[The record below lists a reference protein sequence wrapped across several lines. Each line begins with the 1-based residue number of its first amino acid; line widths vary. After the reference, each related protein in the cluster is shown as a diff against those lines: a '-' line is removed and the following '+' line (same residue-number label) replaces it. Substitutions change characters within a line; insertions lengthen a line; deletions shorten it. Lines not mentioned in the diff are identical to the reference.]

1 MRKYIV
7 LIMLSLCSIGVSA
20 QSEAMTVDNQMP
32 GWLSSKIAY
41 TDQVSLKSLKV
52 TGYINGTDLAFVKGM
67 MKNKSLVHV
76 DLSDANIVSGGGVKD
91 NEVSYGFYF
100 QEQKQGTYLSLP
112 VNAEV
117 INNFYRSG
125 PSGSDV
131 SGNNVIDTLVLG
143 GPSYKRFTLHRQ
155 NHFLANYLYLRE
167 GVDTLDTYSALSV
180 KKIHLPSTVRYLPRN
195 AFMKREERYGE
206 TTDEIDINLTDAI
219 EGIARTAFRDLYL
232 KGDTIRLP
240 SGMKVWY
247 TSSFLIRKEGTVI
260 HIPAGLT
267 VIDNESDR
275 YGNREQ
281 IESDKHIHFFME
293 SAVPPEFIRRYS
305 GGRELSGCVVH
316 VPQGSKSNYEKAECW
331 KYATI
336 IEEIPVKGVSIDK
349 PEECVY
355 VGDRFKPDV
364 AIVPENALN
373 RNYTLKSLDERVAAL
388 DDEGFVVL
396 KSYGKARIQATTED
410 GGYTDV
416 CEFDVY
422 EHTVGI
428 RFETE
433 QARVRKGGR
442 LTLAAV
448 AQPEGKTD
456 GRLVWS
462 SSDGSVASVDEE
474 GVVSGKSKGEAVI
487 TVTAVDGGY
496 TAECRV
502 RVYQPVTEL
511 RMDNRSVTVDT
522 GDDIQLTA
530 TILPYDA
537 DNKSIVWSSDNP
549 DVADVNGKGVVTGVK
564 AGQTVIRATSEDEGI
579 SDFCVVTVNQP
590 VTGVSLSKSELS
602 FGKIGDAEQLV
613 ASVQP
618 ADATNKELNW
628 SSSDESVAIVS
639 NGRVLCSGYGSAI
652 VYVTTVDGGYM
663 ASCVVKADDGLTG
676 IDGVAADGSVSVDN
690 GRLVLK
696 GIPEGMRILVTDIS
710 GQVVCSLKGD
720 GTALTTLP
728 DLGKGVFVVKI
739 GNKSCKVVL

>member
-1 MRKYIV
+1 M
-7 LIMLSLCSIGVSA
+7 
-20 QSEAMTVDNQMP
+20 
-32 GWLSSKIAY
+32 
-41 TDQVSLKSLKV
+41 
-52 TGYINGTDLAFVKGM
+52 
-67 MKNKSLVHV
+67 
-76 DLSDANIVSGGGVKD
+76 
-91 NEVSYGFYF
+91 
-100 QEQKQGTYLSLP
+100 
-112 VNAEV
+112 
-117 INNFYRSG
+117 
-125 PSGSDV
+125 
-131 SGNNVIDTLVLG
+131 
-143 GPSYKRFTLHRQ
+143 
-155 NHFLANYLYLRE
+155 
-167 GVDTLDTYSALSV
+167 
-180 KKIHLPSTVRYLPRN
+180 
-195 AFMKREERYGE
+195 
-206 TTDEIDINLTDAI
+206 
-219 EGIARTAFRDLYL
+219 
-232 KGDTIRLP
+232 
-240 SGMKVWY
+240 
-247 TSSFLIRKEGTVI
+247 
-260 HIPAGLT
+260 
-267 VIDNESDR
+267 
-275 YGNREQ
+275 
-281 IESDKHIHFFME
+281 
-293 SAVPPEFIRRYS
+293 
-305 GGRELSGCVVH
+305 
-316 VPQGSKSNYEKAECW
+316 
-331 KYATI
+331 
-336 IEEIPVKGVSIDK
+336 
-349 PEECVY
+349 
-355 VGDRFKPDV
+355 
-364 AIVPENALN
+364 
-373 RNYTLKSLDERVAAL
+373 AAL

-410 GGYTDV
+410 GGYSDV

-474 GVVSGKSKGEAVI
+474 GVVSGKSKGETVI

-602 FGKIGDAEQLV
+602 FSKIGDAEQLV

>member
-1 MRKYIV
+1 
-7 LIMLSLCSIGVSA
+7 MLSLCSIGVSA

-143 GPSYKRFTLHRQ
+143 GPSYKRFTLYRP

-316 VPQGSKSNYEKAECW
+316 VPQGSKSNYEKAEYW

-336 IEEIPVKGVSIDK
+336 IEEIPVKGVSIGK

-388 DDEGFVVL
+388 DDDGFVVL

-428 RFETE
+428 HLETE

-663 ASCVVKADDGLTG
+663 ASCVVTADEGLTG

>member
-1 MRKYIV
+1 
-7 LIMLSLCSIGVSA
+7 MLSLCSIGVSA

-112 VNAEV
+112 VNAER
-117 INNFYRSG
+117 INYFYKSG
-125 PSGSDV
+125 PSGFDEP
-131 SGNNVIDTLVLG
+131 GNNVIDTLVLG
-143 GPSYKRFTLHRQ
+143 GPSYKSFTLYRQ

-195 AFMKREERYGE
+195 AFVKREERYGE

-293 SAVPPEFIRRYS
+293 SAVPPEFIMRYS

-336 IEEIPVKGVSIDK
+336 IEEIPVKGVSIGK

-388 DDEGFVVL
+388 DDDGFVVL

-602 FGKIGDAEQLV
+602 FSKIGDAEQLV

-690 GRLVLK
+690 GRLVLQ

>member
-1 MRKYIV
+1 
-7 LIMLSLCSIGVSA
+7 MLSLCSIGVSA

-100 QEQKQGTYLSLP
+100 HEQKQGTYLSLP
-112 VNAEV
+112 VNAER
-117 INNFYRSG
+117 INYFYKSG
-125 PSGSDV
+125 PSGFDEP
-131 SGNNVIDTLVLG
+131 GNNVIDTLVLG
-143 GPSYKRFTLHRQ
+143 GPSYKSFTLYRQ
-155 NHFLANYLYLRE
+155 HHFLANYLYLRE
-167 GVDTLDTYSALSV
+167 GVDTLDTYSAISV

-293 SAVPPEFIRRYS
+293 SAVPPEFIMRYS

-316 VPQGSKSNYEKAECW
+316 VPQGSKSNYEKAEYW

-336 IEEIPVKGVSIDK
+336 IEEIPVKGVSIGK

-388 DDEGFVVL
+388 DDDGFVVL

-428 RFETE
+428 RLETE

-448 AQPEGKTD
+448 AKPEGKTD

-522 GDDIQLTA
+522 GEDIQLTA

-602 FGKIGDAEQLV
+602 FSKIGDAEQLV

-663 ASCVVKADDGLTG
+663 ASCVVTADDGLTG

>member
-1 MRKYIV
+1 
-7 LIMLSLCSIGVSA
+7 MLSLCSIGVSA

-143 GPSYKRFTLHRQ
+143 GPSYKSFTLYRP

-167 GVDTLDTYSALSV
+167 GVDTLDTYSAISV

-336 IEEIPVKGVSIDK
+336 IEEIPVKGVSIGK

-388 DDEGFVVL
+388 DDDGFVVL

-428 RFETE
+428 RLETE

-442 LTLAAV
+442 LTLSAV

-522 GDDIQLTA
+522 GEDIQLTA

-579 SDFCVVTVNQP
+579 SDLCVVTVNQP

-602 FGKIGDAEQLV
+602 FSKIGDAEQLV

-663 ASCVVKADDGLTG
+663 ASCVVTADDGLTG

>member
-1 MRKYIV
+1 
-7 LIMLSLCSIGVSA
+7 MLSLCSIGVSA

-117 INNFYRSG
+117 IRNFYRSG

-131 SGNNVIDTLVLG
+131 PGNNVIDTLVLG
-143 GPSYKRFTLHRQ
+143 GPFYKSFTLYRQ

-167 GVDTLDTYSALSV
+167 GVDTLDTYSAISV

-195 AFMKREERYGE
+195 AFMKREEIYGE

-281 IESDKHIHFFME
+281 IDSYKHIHFFME
-293 SAVPPEFIRRYS
+293 SAVPPEFTRRYS

-316 VPQGSKSNYEKAECW
+316 VPQGSKSNYEKAEYW
-331 KYATI
+331 KNATI
-336 IEEIPVKGVSIDK
+336 IEEIPVKGVSIGK
-349 PEECVY
+349 PEECMY

-410 GGYTDV
+410 GEYTDV

-422 EHTVGI
+422 EHTVEI
-428 RFETE
+428 RLETE

-602 FGKIGDAEQLV
+602 FSKIGDAEQLV

-663 ASCVVKADDGLTG
+663 ASCVVTADDGLTG

-690 GRLVLK
+690 GRLVLQ

>member
-112 VNAEV
+112 VNAER
-117 INNFYRSG
+117 INYFYKSG
-125 PSGSDV
+125 PSGFDEP
-131 SGNNVIDTLVLG
+131 GNNVIDTLVLG
-143 GPSYKRFTLHRQ
+143 GPSYKSFTLHRQ

-219 EGIARTAFRDLYL
+219 EGIARTAFWDLYL

-260 HIPAGLT
+260 HIPEGLT
-267 VIDNESDR
+267 VIDNEDDR
-275 YGNREQ
+275 YGNRKQ

-293 SAVPPEFIRRYS
+293 SAVPPEFIMRYS
-305 GGRELSGCVVH
+305 GGMELSGCVVH

-336 IEEIPVKGVSIDK
+336 IEEIPVKGVSIGK

-410 GGYTDV
+410 GEYTDV

-422 EHTVGI
+422 EHTVEI
-428 RFETE
+428 RLETE

-602 FGKIGDAEQLV
+602 FSKIGDAEQLV

-696 GIPEGMRILVTDIS
+696 GIPEGMRILITDIS

>member
-1 MRKYIV
+1 
-7 LIMLSLCSIGVSA
+7 MLSLCSIGVSA

-112 VNAEV
+112 VNAER
-117 INNFYRSG
+117 INYFYKSG
-125 PSGSDV
+125 PSGFDEP
-131 SGNNVIDTLVLG
+131 GNNVIDTLVLG
-143 GPSYKRFTLHRQ
+143 GPSYKSFTLYRQ
-155 NHFLANYLYLRE
+155 HHFLANYLYLRE

-180 KKIHLPSTVRYLPRN
+180 KKIHLPSTVRCLPRN
-195 AFMKREERYGE
+195 AFVKREESYGE

-267 VIDNESDR
+267 VIDNKDDR

-293 SAVPPEFIRRYS
+293 SGVPPEFIRRYS
-305 GGRELSGCVVH
+305 GGMELSGCVVH

-336 IEEIPVKGVSIDK
+336 IEEIPVKGVSIGK

-388 DDEGFVVL
+388 DDDGFVVL

-442 LTLAAV
+442 LTLSAV

-522 GDDIQLTA
+522 GEDIQLTA

-602 FGKIGDAEQLV
+602 FSKIGDAEQLV

-696 GIPEGMRILVTDIS
+696 GIPEGMRILITDIS

>member
-125 PSGSDV
+125 PSGFDEP
-131 SGNNVIDTLVLG
+131 GNNVIDTLVLG

-293 SAVPPEFIRRYS
+293 SAVPPEFIMRYS

-336 IEEIPVKGVSIDK
+336 IEEIPVKGVSIGK
-349 PEECVY
+349 PEECMY

-388 DDEGFVVL
+388 DDDGFVVL

-428 RFETE
+428 RLETE

-522 GDDIQLTA
+522 GEDIQLTA

-579 SDFCVVTVNQP
+579 SDLCVVTVNQP

-602 FGKIGDAEQLV
+602 FSKIGDAEQLV

>member
-1 MRKYIV
+1 
-7 LIMLSLCSIGVSA
+7 MLSLCSIGVSA

-143 GPSYKRFTLHRQ
+143 GPSYKSFTLHRQ

-316 VPQGSKSNYEKAECW
+316 VPQGSKSNYEKAEYW

-336 IEEIPVKGVSIDK
+336 IEEIPVKGVSIGK
-349 PEECVY
+349 PEECMY

-428 RFETE
+428 SFETE

-522 GDDIQLTA
+522 GEDIQLTA

-579 SDFCVVTVNQP
+579 SDLCVVTVNQP

-602 FGKIGDAEQLV
+602 FSKIGDAEQLV

>member
-1 MRKYIV
+1 
-7 LIMLSLCSIGVSA
+7 MLSLCSIGVSA

-117 INNFYRSG
+117 IRDFYRSG
-125 PSGSDV
+125 PSGFDEP
-131 SGNNVIDTLVLG
+131 GNNVIDTLVLG
-143 GPSYKRFTLHRQ
+143 GPSYKSFTLHRQ
-155 NHFLANYLYLRE
+155 HHFLANYLYLRE
-167 GVDTLDTYSALSV
+167 GVDTLDTYSAISV
-180 KKIHLPSTVRYLPRN
+180 KKIHLPSTVRYLPHN

-305 GGRELSGCVVH
+305 GGMELSGCVVH

-336 IEEIPVKGVSIDK
+336 IEEIPVKGVSIGK

-388 DDEGFVVL
+388 DDDGFVVL

-428 RFETE
+428 RLETE

-602 FGKIGDAEQLV
+602 FSKIGDAEQLV

>member
-1 MRKYIV
+1 M
-7 LIMLSLCSIGVSA
+7 
-20 QSEAMTVDNQMP
+20 
-32 GWLSSKIAY
+32 
-41 TDQVSLKSLKV
+41 
-52 TGYINGTDLAFVKGM
+52 
-67 MKNKSLVHV
+67 
-76 DLSDANIVSGGGVKD
+76 
-91 NEVSYGFYF
+91 
-100 QEQKQGTYLSLP
+100 
-112 VNAEV
+112 
-117 INNFYRSG
+117 
-125 PSGSDV
+125 
-131 SGNNVIDTLVLG
+131 
-143 GPSYKRFTLHRQ
+143 
-155 NHFLANYLYLRE
+155 
-167 GVDTLDTYSALSV
+167 
-180 KKIHLPSTVRYLPRN
+180 
-195 AFMKREERYGE
+195 
-206 TTDEIDINLTDAI
+206 
-219 EGIARTAFRDLYL
+219 
-232 KGDTIRLP
+232 
-240 SGMKVWY
+240 
-247 TSSFLIRKEGTVI
+247 
-260 HIPAGLT
+260 
-267 VIDNESDR
+267 
-275 YGNREQ
+275 
-281 IESDKHIHFFME
+281 
-293 SAVPPEFIRRYS
+293 
-305 GGRELSGCVVH
+305 
-316 VPQGSKSNYEKAECW
+316 
-331 KYATI
+331 
-336 IEEIPVKGVSIDK
+336 KGVSIGK

-388 DDEGFVVL
+388 DDDGFVVL

-428 RFETE
+428 RLETE

-663 ASCVVKADDGLTG
+663 ASCVVTADDGLTG

>member
-1 MRKYIV
+1 
-7 LIMLSLCSIGVSA
+7 MLSLCSIGVSA

-100 QEQKQGTYLSLP
+100 QEQKQGSYLSLP

-143 GPSYKRFTLHRQ
+143 GPSYKSFTLYRQ
-155 NHFLANYLYLRE
+155 HHFLANYLYLRE

-195 AFMKREERYGE
+195 AFMKREESYGE

-293 SAVPPEFIRRYS
+293 SAVPPEFTRRYS

-316 VPQGSKSNYEKAECW
+316 VPQGSKSNYEKAEYW
-331 KYATI
+331 KNATI
-336 IEEIPVKGVSIDK
+336 IEEIPVKGVSIGK
-349 PEECVY
+349 PEECMY

-428 RFETE
+428 RLETE

-442 LTLAAV
+442 LTLSAV

-522 GDDIQLTA
+522 GEDIQLTA

-602 FGKIGDAEQLV
+602 FSKIGDAEQLV

-618 ADATNKELNW
+618 ADATNKDLNW

>member
-1 MRKYIV
+1 
-7 LIMLSLCSIGVSA
+7 MLSLCSIGVSA

-143 GPSYKRFTLHRQ
+143 GPSYKSFTLYRP

-293 SAVPPEFIRRYS
+293 SAVPPEFIMRYS

-336 IEEIPVKGVSIDK
+336 IEEIPVKGVSIGK
-349 PEECVY
+349 LEECVY

-428 RFETE
+428 RLETE

-602 FGKIGDAEQLV
+602 FSKIGDAEQLV

>member
-1 MRKYIV
+1 
-7 LIMLSLCSIGVSA
+7 MLSLCSIGVSA

-143 GPSYKRFTLHRQ
+143 GPSYKSFTLYRQ
-155 NHFLANYLYLRE
+155 HHFLANYLYLRE

-195 AFMKREERYGE
+195 AFVKREESYGE

-281 IESDKHIHFFME
+281 IESNKHIHFFME
-293 SAVPPEFIRRYS
+293 SAVPPEFTRRYS

-316 VPQGSKSNYEKAECW
+316 VPQGSKSNYEKAEYW

-336 IEEIPVKGVSIDK
+336 IEEIPVKGVSIGK
-349 PEECVY
+349 PEECMY

-428 RFETE
+428 RLETE

-442 LTLAAV
+442 LTLSAV

-522 GDDIQLTA
+522 GEDIQLTA

-602 FGKIGDAEQLV
+602 FSKIGDAEQLV

>member
-1 MRKYIV
+1 
-7 LIMLSLCSIGVSA
+7 MLSLCSIGVSA

-52 TGYINGTDLAFVKGM
+52 TGYINGTDLAFVKKL

-112 VNAEV
+112 VNAER
-117 INNFYRSG
+117 INYFYKSG
-125 PSGSDV
+125 PSGFDEP
-131 SGNNVIDTLVLG
+131 GNNVIDTLVLG
-143 GPSYKRFTLHRQ
+143 GPSYKSFTLYRQ
-155 NHFLANYLYLRE
+155 HHFLANYLYLRE

-195 AFMKREERYGE
+195 AFVKREESYGE

-219 EGIARTAFRDLYL
+219 EGIARAAFRDLYL

-293 SAVPPEFIRRYS
+293 SAVPPEFIMRYS

-316 VPQGSKSNYEKAECW
+316 VPQGSKSNYEKAEYW

-336 IEEIPVKGVSIDK
+336 IEEIPVKGVSIGK

-364 AIVPENALN
+364 TIVPENALN

-388 DDEGFVVL
+388 DDDGFVVL

-410 GGYTDV
+410 GGYTDF

-522 GDDIQLTA
+522 GEDIQLTA

-537 DNKSIVWSSDNP
+537 DNKNIVWSSDNP

-676 IDGVAADGSVSVDN
+676 IDGVAADGSVSLDN

>member
-112 VNAEV
+112 VNAER
-117 INNFYRSG
+117 INYFYKSG
-125 PSGSDV
+125 PSGFDEP
-131 SGNNVIDTLVLG
+131 GNNVIDTLVLG
-143 GPSYKRFTLHRQ
+143 GPSYKSFTLYRQ
-155 NHFLANYLYLRE
+155 HHFLANYLYLRE
-167 GVDTLDTYSALSV
+167 GVDTLDTYSAISV

-195 AFMKREERYGE
+195 AFMKREESYGE

-293 SAVPPEFIRRYS
+293 SAVPPEFIMRYS

-316 VPQGSKSNYEKAECW
+316 VPQGSKSNYEKAEYW

-336 IEEIPVKGVSIDK
+336 IEEIPVKGVSIGK
-349 PEECVY
+349 PEECMY

-373 RNYTLKSLDERVAAL
+373 KNYTLKSLDERVAAL

-428 RFETE
+428 RLETE

-511 RMDNRSVTVDT
+511 RMDNRSMTVNT
-522 GDDIQLTA
+522 GEDIQLTA

-602 FGKIGDAEQLV
+602 FSKIGDAEQLV

>member
-1 MRKYIV
+1 
-7 LIMLSLCSIGVSA
+7 MLSLCSIGVSA

-112 VNAEV
+112 VNAER
-117 INNFYRSG
+117 INYFYKSG
-125 PSGSDV
+125 PSGFDEP
-131 SGNNVIDTLVLG
+131 GNNVIDTLVLG
-143 GPSYKRFTLHRQ
+143 GPSYKSFTLYRQ
-155 NHFLANYLYLRE
+155 HHFLANYLYLRE

-195 AFMKREERYGE
+195 AFVKREESYGE

-267 VIDNESDR
+267 VIDNKDDR
-275 YGNREQ
+275 YGNRKQ

-293 SAVPPEFIRRYS
+293 SAVPPEFINRYS
-305 GGRELSGCVVH
+305 GGMELSGCVVH

-388 DDEGFVVL
+388 DDDGFVVL

-428 RFETE
+428 RLETE

-522 GDDIQLTA
+522 GEDIQLTA

-537 DNKSIVWSSDNP
+537 DNKNIVWSSDNP

-602 FGKIGDAEQLV
+602 FSKIGDAEQLV

-696 GIPEGMRILVTDIS
+696 GIPEGIRILITDIS

>member
-143 GPSYKRFTLHRQ
+143 GPSYKSFTLYRQ
-155 NHFLANYLYLRE
+155 HHFLANYLYLRE
-167 GVDTLDTYSALSV
+167 GVDTLDTYSAISV

-195 AFMKREERYGE
+195 AFMKREESYGE

-281 IESDKHIHFFME
+281 IESNKHIHFFME
-293 SAVPPEFIRRYS
+293 SAVPPEFTRRYS

-316 VPQGSKSNYEKAECW
+316 VPQGSKSNYEKAEYW

-336 IEEIPVKGVSIDK
+336 IEEIPVKGVSIGK
-349 PEECVY
+349 PEECMY

-442 LTLAAV
+442 LTLSAV

-456 GRLVWS
+456 ERLVWS

-522 GDDIQLTA
+522 GEDIQLTA

-602 FGKIGDAEQLV
+602 FSKIGDAEQLV

-663 ASCVVKADDGLTG
+663 ASCVVTADDGLTG

>member
-1 MRKYIV
+1 
-7 LIMLSLCSIGVSA
+7 MLSLCSIGVSA

-112 VNAEV
+112 VNAER
-117 INNFYRSG
+117 INYFYKSG
-125 PSGSDV
+125 PSGFDEP
-131 SGNNVIDTLVLG
+131 GNNVIDTLVLG

-219 EGIARTAFRDLYL
+219 EGIARTAFWDLYL

-267 VIDNESDR
+267 VIDNKDDR
-275 YGNREQ
+275 YGNRKQ

-293 SAVPPEFIRRYS
+293 SAVPPEFIMRYS

-336 IEEIPVKGVSIDK
+336 IEEIPVKGVSIGK

-388 DDEGFVVL
+388 DDDGFVVL

-442 LTLAAV
+442 LTLSAV

-522 GDDIQLTA
+522 GEDIQLTA

-602 FGKIGDAEQLV
+602 FSKIGDAEQLV

-696 GIPEGMRILVTDIS
+696 GIPEGMRILITDIS

>member
-195 AFMKREERYGE
+195 AFMKREESYGE

-267 VIDNESDR
+267 VINNESDR

-281 IESDKHIHFFME
+281 IESYKHIHFFME
-293 SAVPPEFIRRYS
+293 SAVPPELIMRYS

-316 VPQGSKSNYEKAECW
+316 VPQGSKSNYEKAEYW
-331 KYATI
+331 KNATI
-336 IEEIPVKGVSIDK
+336 IEEIPVKGVSIGK
-349 PEECVY
+349 PEECMY

-373 RNYTLKSLDERVAAL
+373 RNYTLKSLDERVATL
-388 DDEGFVVL
+388 DDDGFVVL

-428 RFETE
+428 RLETE

-602 FGKIGDAEQLV
+602 FSKIGDAEQLV

-696 GIPEGMRILVTDIS
+696 GIPEGMRILITDIS

>member
-125 PSGSDV
+125 PSGFDEP
-131 SGNNVIDTLVLG
+131 GNNVIDTLVLG
-143 GPSYKRFTLHRQ
+143 GPSYKSFTLYRQ
-155 NHFLANYLYLRE
+155 HHFLANYLYLRE

-195 AFMKREERYGE
+195 AFMKREESYGE

-240 SGMKVWY
+240 SGMKEWY
-247 TSSFLIRKEGTVI
+247 TSSFLIRKERTVI

-293 SAVPPEFIRRYS
+293 SAVPPEFIMRYS

-316 VPQGSKSNYEKAECW
+316 VPQGSKSNYEKAEYW

-336 IEEIPVKGVSIDK
+336 IEEIPVKGVSIGK
-349 PEECVY
+349 PEECMY

-388 DDEGFVVL
+388 DDDGFVVL

-522 GDDIQLTA
+522 GEDIQLTA

-602 FGKIGDAEQLV
+602 FSKIGDAEQLV

-663 ASCVVKADDGLTG
+663 ASCVVTADDGLTG

-696 GIPEGMRILVTDIS
+696 GIPEGMRILITDIS

>member
-112 VNAEV
+112 VNAER
-117 INNFYRSG
+117 INYFYKSG
-125 PSGSDV
+125 PSGFDEP
-131 SGNNVIDTLVLG
+131 GNNVIDTLVLG
-143 GPSYKRFTLHRQ
+143 GPSYKSFTLYRP

-167 GVDTLDTYSALSV
+167 GVDTLATYSALSV

-281 IESDKHIHFFME
+281 IESYKHIHFFME
-293 SAVPPEFIRRYS
+293 SAVPPEFTMRYS

-336 IEEIPVKGVSIDK
+336 IEEIPVKGVSIGK

-364 AIVPENALN
+364 AIVPE
-373 RNYTLKSLDERVAAL
+373 T
-388 DDEGFVVL
+388 
-396 KSYGKARIQATTED
+396 
-410 GGYTDV
+410 
-416 CEFDVY
+416 
-422 EHTVGI
+422 H
-428 RFETE
+428 
-433 QARVRKGGR
+433 
-442 LTLAAV
+442 
-448 AQPEGKTD
+448 
-456 GRLVWS
+456 
-462 SSDGSVASVDEE
+462 
-474 GVVSGKSKGEAVI
+474 
-487 TVTAVDGGY
+487 
-496 TAECRV
+496 
-502 RVYQPVTEL
+502 
-511 RMDNRSVTVDT
+511 
-522 GDDIQLTA
+522 
-530 TILPYDA
+530 
-537 DNKSIVWSSDNP
+537 
-549 DVADVNGKGVVTGVK
+549 
-564 AGQTVIRATSEDEGI
+564 
-579 SDFCVVTVNQP
+579 
-590 VTGVSLSKSELS
+590 
-602 FGKIGDAEQLV
+602 
-613 ASVQP
+613 
-618 ADATNKELNW
+618 
-628 SSSDESVAIVS
+628 
-639 NGRVLCSGYGSAI
+639 
-652 VYVTTVDGGYM
+652 
-663 ASCVVKADDGLTG
+663 
-676 IDGVAADGSVSVDN
+676 
-690 GRLVLK
+690 
-696 GIPEGMRILVTDIS
+696 
-710 GQVVCSLKGD
+710 
-720 GTALTTLP
+720 
-728 DLGKGVFVVKI
+728 
-739 GNKSCKVVL
+739 

>member
-117 INNFYRSG
+117 INNFYRNG

-143 GPSYKRFTLHRQ
+143 GPSYKSFTLYRQ

-167 GVDTLDTYSALSV
+167 GVDTLATYSALSV

-195 AFMKREERYGE
+195 AFVKREERYGE

-267 VIDNESDR
+267 VIDNKDDR
-275 YGNREQ
+275 YGNRKQ

-293 SAVPPEFIRRYS
+293 SAVPPEFINRYS
-305 GGRELSGCVVH
+305 GGMELSGCVVH

-336 IEEIPVKGVSIDK
+336 IEEIPVKGVSIGK

-388 DDEGFVVL
+388 DDDGFVVL

-428 RFETE
+428 RLETE

-442 LTLAAV
+442 LTLSAV

-602 FGKIGDAEQLV
+602 FSKIGDAEQLV

>member
-1 MRKYIV
+1 
-7 LIMLSLCSIGVSA
+7 MLSLCSIGVSA

-52 TGYINGTDLAFVKGM
+52 TGYINGTDLAFVKKL

-112 VNAEV
+112 VNAER
-117 INNFYRSG
+117 INYFYRNG
-125 PSGSDV
+125 PSGFDEP
-131 SGNNVIDTLVLG
+131 GNNVIDTLVLG
-143 GPSYKRFTLHRQ
+143 GPSYKSFTLYRQ

-336 IEEIPVKGVSIDK
+336 IEEIPVKGVSIGK

-522 GDDIQLTA
+522 WDDIQLTA

-602 FGKIGDAEQLV
+602 FSKIGDAEQLV

-663 ASCVVKADDGLTG
+663 ASCVVTADDGLTG

-690 GRLVLK
+690 GRLVLQ

-739 GNKSCKVVL
+739 GNKSYKVVL

>member
-1 MRKYIV
+1 
-7 LIMLSLCSIGVSA
+7 MLSLCSIGVSA

-125 PSGSDV
+125 PSGFDEP
-131 SGNNVIDTLVLG
+131 GNNVIDTLVLG
-143 GPSYKRFTLHRQ
+143 GPSYKSFTLHRQ
-155 NHFLANYLYLRE
+155 HHFLANYLYLRE

-293 SAVPPEFIRRYS
+293 SAVPPEFINRYS

-474 GVVSGKSKGEAVI
+474 GVVCGKSKGEAVI

-511 RMDNRSVTVDT
+511 RIDNRSVTVDT
-522 GDDIQLTA
+522 GEDIQLTA

-602 FGKIGDAEQLV
+602 FSKIGDSEQLV

-663 ASCVVKADDGLTG
+663 ASCVVTADDGLTG

>member
-1 MRKYIV
+1 
-7 LIMLSLCSIGVSA
+7 MLSLCSIGVSA

-112 VNAEV
+112 VNAER
-117 INNFYRSG
+117 INYFYKSG
-125 PSGSDV
+125 PSGFDEP
-131 SGNNVIDTLVLG
+131 GNNVIDTLVLG
-143 GPSYKRFTLHRQ
+143 GPSYKRFTLYRQ
-155 NHFLANYLYLRE
+155 HHFLANYLYLRE

-195 AFMKREERYGE
+195 AFVKREERYGE

-305 GGRELSGCVVH
+305 GGMELSGCVVH

-336 IEEIPVKGVSIDK
+336 IEEIPVKGVSIGK

-522 GDDIQLTA
+522 GEDIQLTA

-549 DVADVNGKGVVTGVK
+549 DVADVNGKGVVTGMK

-602 FGKIGDAEQLV
+602 FSKIGDAEQLV

-639 NGRVLCSGYGSAI
+639 NGRVLCSGYGTAI

-663 ASCVVKADDGLTG
+663 ASCVVTADDGLTG

>member
-7 LIMLSLCSIGVSA
+7 LIMLSLFSIGVSA

-112 VNAEV
+112 VNAER
-117 INNFYRSG
+117 INYFYKSG
-125 PSGSDV
+125 PSGFDEP
-131 SGNNVIDTLVLG
+131 GNNVIDTLVLG
-143 GPSYKRFTLHRQ
+143 GPSYKSFTLYRQ
-155 NHFLANYLYLRE
+155 HHFLANYLYLRE

-267 VIDNESDR
+267 VIDNMNDR
-275 YGNREQ
+275 SGNREQ

-293 SAVPPEFIRRYS
+293 SAVPPEFIMRYS

-316 VPQGSKSNYEKAECW
+316 VPQGSKSNYEKAEYW

-336 IEEIPVKGVSIDK
+336 IEEIPVKGVSIGK
-349 PEECVY
+349 PEECMY

-373 RNYTLKSLDERVAAL
+373 KNYTLKSLDERVAAL
-388 DDEGFVVL
+388 DDDGFVVL

-639 NGRVLCSGYGSAI
+639 NGRVLCSGYGTAI

>member
-1 MRKYIV
+1 
-7 LIMLSLCSIGVSA
+7 MLSLCSIGVSA

-112 VNAEV
+112 VNAER
-117 INNFYRSG
+117 INYFYKSG
-125 PSGSDV
+125 PSGFDEP
-131 SGNNVIDTLVLG
+131 GNNVIDTLVLG
-143 GPSYKRFTLHRQ
+143 GPSYKSFTLYRQ

-167 GVDTLDTYSALSV
+167 GVDTLATYSALSV

-293 SAVPPEFIRRYS
+293 SAVPPEFIMRYS

-316 VPQGSKSNYEKAECW
+316 VPQDSKSNYEKAEYW

-349 PEECVY
+349 PEECMY

-388 DDEGFVVL
+388 DDDGFVVL

-428 RFETE
+428 RLETE

-511 RMDNRSVTVDT
+511 RMDNRSMTVNT
-522 GDDIQLTA
+522 GEDIRLTA

-602 FGKIGDAEQLV
+602 FSKIGDAEQLV

>member
-1 MRKYIV
+1 
-7 LIMLSLCSIGVSA
+7 MLSLCSIGVSA

-52 TGYINGTDLAFVKGM
+52 TGYINGTDLAFVKKL

-112 VNAEV
+112 VNAER
-117 INNFYRSG
+117 INYFYKSG
-125 PSGSDV
+125 PSGFDEP
-131 SGNNVIDTLVLG
+131 GNNVIDTLVLG
-143 GPSYKRFTLHRQ
+143 GPSYKSFTLYRQ
-155 NHFLANYLYLRE
+155 HHFLANYLYLRE

-195 AFMKREERYGE
+195 AFVKREESYGE

-355 VGDRFKPDV
+355 VGGRFKPDV

-388 DDEGFVVL
+388 DDDGFVVL

-416 CEFDVY
+416 CGFDVY

-428 RFETE
+428 RLETE

-602 FGKIGDAEQLV
+602 FSKIGDAEQLV

-663 ASCVVKADDGLTG
+663 ASCVVTADDGLTG

-710 GQVVCSLKGD
+710 GQVVCSLKVD

>member
-1 MRKYIV
+1 
-7 LIMLSLCSIGVSA
+7 MLSLCSIGVSA

-143 GPSYKRFTLHRQ
+143 GPSYKSFTLYRQ

-305 GGRELSGCVVH
+305 GGMELSGCVVH

-336 IEEIPVKGVSIDK
+336 IEEIPVKGVSIGK

-388 DDEGFVVL
+388 DDDGFVVL

-522 GDDIQLTA
+522 GNDIQLTA

-602 FGKIGDAEQLV
+602 FSKIGDAEQLV

>member
-112 VNAEV
+112 VNAER
-117 INNFYRSG
+117 INYFYKSG
-125 PSGSDV
+125 PSGFDEP
-131 SGNNVIDTLVLG
+131 GNNVIDTLVLG
-143 GPSYKRFTLHRQ
+143 GPSYKSFTLYRQ

-167 GVDTLDTYSALSV
+167 GVDTLATYSALSV

-195 AFMKREERYGE
+195 AFMKREEIYGE

-293 SAVPPEFIRRYS
+293 SAVPPEFTRRYS

-316 VPQGSKSNYEKAECW
+316 VPQGSKSNYEKAEYW

-336 IEEIPVKGVSIDK
+336 IEEIPVKGVSIGK

-428 RFETE
+428 RLETE

-442 LTLAAV
+442 LTLSAV

-522 GDDIQLTA
+522 GEDIQLTA

-602 FGKIGDAEQLV
+602 FSKIGDAEQLV

>member
-1 MRKYIV
+1 
-7 LIMLSLCSIGVSA
+7 MLSLCSIGVSA

-112 VNAEV
+112 VNAER
-117 INNFYRSG
+117 INYFYKSG
-125 PSGSDV
+125 PSGFDEP
-131 SGNNVIDTLVLG
+131 GNNVIDTLVLG
-143 GPSYKRFTLHRQ
+143 GPSYKSFTLYRQ
-155 NHFLANYLYLRE
+155 HHFLANYLYLRE

-195 AFMKREERYGE
+195 AFVKREESYGE

-293 SAVPPEFIRRYS
+293 SAVPPEFIMRYS

-316 VPQGSKSNYEKAECW
+316 VPQGSKSNYEKAEYW

-336 IEEIPVKGVSIDK
+336 IEEIPVKGVSIGK

-388 DDEGFVVL
+388 DDDGFVVL

-428 RFETE
+428 RLETE

-474 GVVSGKSKGEAVI
+474 GVVSGKLKGEAVI

-663 ASCVVKADDGLTG
+663 ASCVVTADDGLTG

-696 GIPEGMRILVTDIS
+696 GIPEGMRILITDIS

>member
-1 MRKYIV
+1 
-7 LIMLSLCSIGVSA
+7 MLSLCSIGVSA

-143 GPSYKRFTLHRQ
+143 GPSYKSFTLYRQ
-155 NHFLANYLYLRE
+155 YHFLANYLYLRE

-267 VIDNESDR
+267 VIDNKDDR
-275 YGNREQ
+275 YGNRKQ

-293 SAVPPEFIRRYS
+293 SAVPPEFINRYS

-336 IEEIPVKGVSIDK
+336 IEEIPVKGVSIGK

-388 DDEGFVVL
+388 DDDGFVVL

-428 RFETE
+428 RLETE

-602 FGKIGDAEQLV
+602 FSKIGDAEQLV

>member
-1 MRKYIV
+1 
-7 LIMLSLCSIGVSA
+7 MLSLCSVGVSA
-20 QSEAMTVDNQMP
+20 QSETMTVDNQMP

-41 TDQVSLKSLKV
+41 TDRVSLKSLKV
-52 TGYINGTDLAFVKGM
+52 TGYVNGTDLAFVKGL

-112 VNAEV
+112 VNAER
-117 INNFYRSG
+117 INDFYRSG
-125 PSGSDV
+125 PSGFDEP
-131 SGNNVIDTLVLG
+131 GNNVIDTLVMG
-143 GPSYKRFTLHRQ
+143 GPSYKRFTLYRQ
-155 NHFLANYLYLRE
+155 HHFLANYLYLRE

-195 AFMKREERYGE
+195 AFVKREERYGE

-267 VIDNESDR
+267 VIDNKSDR

-293 SAVPPEFIRRYS
+293 SAVPPEFINRYS
-305 GGRELSGCVVH
+305 GGMELSGCVVH
-316 VPQGSKSNYEKAECW
+316 VPQGSKSNYEKTEYW

-336 IEEIPVKGVSIDK
+336 IEEIPVKGVSIGK
-349 PEECVY
+349 PEECMY

-410 GGYTDV
+410 GGYSDI

-422 EHTVGI
+422 EHTVEI
-428 RFETE
+428 RLEAE
-433 QARVRKGGR
+433 QARVRTGGR

-496 TAECRV
+496 TAACRV

-511 RMDNRSVTVDT
+511 RMDNRSMTVDT
-522 GDDIQLTA
+522 GEDRQLTA

-537 DNKSIVWSSDNP
+537 DNKNIVWSSDNP
-549 DVADVNGKGVVTGVK
+549 DVADINGKGVVTGVK
-564 AGQTVIRATSEDEGI
+564 AGQTVVRATSEDEGI
-579 SDFCVVTVNQP
+579 SDYCVVTVNQP

-602 FGKIGDAEQLV
+602 FSKIGDAEQLV

-639 NGRVLCSGYGSAI
+639 NGRVLCSGYGTAI
-652 VYVTTVDGGYM
+652 VYVTTADGGYM
-663 ASCVVKADDGLTG
+663 ASCVVTADDGLTG
-676 IDGVAADGSVSVDN
+676 IDGVVADGSVSVDN

-696 GIPEGMRILVTDIS
+696 GVPEGMRILVTGIS
-710 GQVVCSLKGD
+710 GKVVCSLKGD
-720 GTALTTLP
+720 GTALMTLP
-728 DLGKGVFVVKI
+728 DFGKGVFVVKI

>member
-131 SGNNVIDTLVLG
+131 PGNNVIDTLVLG
-143 GPSYKRFTLHRQ
+143 GPSYKSFTLYRQ
-155 NHFLANYLYLRE
+155 HHFLANYLYLRE
-167 GVDTLDTYSALSV
+167 GVDTLDTYSAISV
-180 KKIHLPSTVRYLPRN
+180 KKIHLPSTVRYLPHN
-195 AFMKREERYGE
+195 AFMKREEMYGE

-267 VIDNESDR
+267 VIDNMNDR
-275 YGNREQ
+275 SGNREQ

-293 SAVPPEFIRRYS
+293 SAVPPEFVNRYS
-305 GGRELSGCVVH
+305 GGKELSGCVVH
-316 VPQGSKSNYEKAECW
+316 VPQGSKSNYEKAEYW

-336 IEEIPVKGVSIDK
+336 IEEIPVKGVSIGK

-422 EHTVGI
+422 EHTVEI
-428 RFETE
+428 SLETE

-487 TVTAVDGGY
+487 SVTAVDGGY

-511 RMDNRSVTVDT
+511 RMDNRSMTVDT
-522 GDDIQLTA
+522 GDDMQLTA

-639 NGRVLCSGYGSAI
+639 NGRVLCSGYGTAI

-720 GTALTTLP
+720 GKALTMLP

>member
-112 VNAEV
+112 VNAER
-117 INNFYRSG
+117 INNFYRNG

-143 GPSYKRFTLHRQ
+143 GPSYKKFTLHRQ

-293 SAVPPEFIRRYS
+293 SAVPPEFTRRYS

-388 DDEGFVVL
+388 DDDGFVVL

-428 RFETE
+428 RLETE

-522 GDDIQLTA
+522 GEDIQLTA

-602 FGKIGDAEQLV
+602 FSKIGDAEQLV

-663 ASCVVKADDGLTG
+663 ASCVVTADDGLTG

-696 GIPEGMRILVTDIS
+696 GIPEGMRILITDIS

>member
-1 MRKYIV
+1 
-7 LIMLSLCSIGVSA
+7 MLSLCSIGVSA

-125 PSGSDV
+125 PSGFDEP
-131 SGNNVIDTLVLG
+131 GNNVIDTLVLG
-143 GPSYKRFTLHRQ
+143 GPSYKSFTLYRQ

-195 AFMKREERYGE
+195 AFMKREEIYGE

-293 SAVPPEFIRRYS
+293 SAVPPEFTRRYS

-316 VPQGSKSNYEKAECW
+316 VPQGSKSNYEKAEYW

-336 IEEIPVKGVSIDK
+336 IEEIPVKGVSIGK
-349 PEECVY
+349 PEECMY

-428 RFETE
+428 RLETE

-442 LTLAAV
+442 LTLSAV

-456 GRLVWS
+456 GKLVWS

-522 GDDIQLTA
+522 GEDIQLTA